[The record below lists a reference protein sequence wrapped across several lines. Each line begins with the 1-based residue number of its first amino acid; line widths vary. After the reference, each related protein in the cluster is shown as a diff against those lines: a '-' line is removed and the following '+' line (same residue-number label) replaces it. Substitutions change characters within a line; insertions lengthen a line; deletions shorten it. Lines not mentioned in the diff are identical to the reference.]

1 MHGTVSGGFL
11 LERVSHLTLN
21 ATANNAQI
29 DVFRHQLEC
38 TREPMRTRPN
48 AGLKPSWEERQSPR
62 EAEAKRGNAATTLL
76 ARIARRTAVDSSVA
90 AKAEF
95 EHSHDTRHADW
106 KRVRVVGP
114 FTVLRL
120 GPPHRNFRPPRAR

>member
-29 DVFRHQLEC
+29 DVFRHKLEC

-48 AGLKPSWEERQSPR
+48 AGLKP
-62 EAEAKRGNAATTLL
+62 
-76 ARIARRTAVDSSVA
+76 
-90 AKAEF
+90 
-95 EHSHDTRHADW
+95 
-106 KRVRVVGP
+106 
-114 FTVLRL
+114 
-120 GPPHRNFRPPRAR
+120 